1 MKIIQFY
8 FRHLRN
14 ELMRIC
20 KCDFV
25 LLATREGVAL
35 LGRNVAATPR
45 CGGGLGDEVEWCDG
59 RMRAGEG

>member
-1 MKIIQFY
+1 
-8 FRHLRN
+8 
-14 ELMRIC
+14 MRIC

-45 CGGGLGDEVEWCDG
+45 CGGGLGDEVEWCGG